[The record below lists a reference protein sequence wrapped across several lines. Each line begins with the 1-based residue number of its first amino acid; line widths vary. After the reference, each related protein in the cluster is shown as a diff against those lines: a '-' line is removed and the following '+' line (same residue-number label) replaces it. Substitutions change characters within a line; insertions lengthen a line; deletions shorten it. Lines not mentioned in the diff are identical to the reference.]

1 MPSAYP
7 GALDALPTTSAN
19 STPAEDT
26 HPALHND
33 ANAAINA
40 VQSTLGVNPQG
51 SELTVA
57 DRLDAIEAT
66 SGGLIQCDVFAVSGS
81 PHTWT
86 KAAGCKA
93 LRVLLIAGGGGGGG
107 SAAVNTQYGGR
118 GGGAGAFVDIML
130 PASALGSTET
140 VTVGAGGSG
149 GNVADGSHGGDTS
162 VGTKLVVGGG
172 RRGRTDTQ
180 GDSAPTNYSFNG
192 TSLITPVGPV
202 AMGNST
208 SGTNGAIPV
217 GTASLP
223 QLGPCGGGGGVRGN
237 FAGGLGGTPFNSG
250 GYGANFE
257 AIIALAGSGAG
268 GAPAGGV
275 AGGAS
280 AGGNGENG
288 GSVGWFGQGGGGGG
302 GSTGSVKAADGG
314 NGGLYGG
321 GGGGAGCNG
330 GTGGGGKGGDGA
342 DGVAVIWQ
350 FG

>member
-7 GALDALPTTSAN
+7 GALDALPTSSAN
-19 STPAEDT
+19 STPSEDT
-26 HPALHND
+26 HPALHNG
-33 ANAAINA
+33 ANEAINA
-40 VQSTLGVNPQG
+40 IESTLGINPQG
-51 SELTVA
+51 AAETVA
-57 DRLDAIEAT
+57 ARIAAIESTA
-66 SGGLIQCDVFAVSGS
+66 GGLIKCDVFQVSGS

-86 KAAGCKA
+86 KAAGAKA
-93 LRVLLIAGGGGGGG
+93 IRVLLIAGGGGGGG
-107 SAAVNTQYGGR
+107 SAAVNTQYGGQ
-118 GGGAGAFVDIML
+118 GGGAGAFLDIML
-130 PASALGSTET
+130 PAGALSSTET
-140 VTVGAGGSG
+140 ITVGAGGPG
-149 GNVADGSHGGDTS
+149 GNVAAGSHGGDTS
-162 VGTKLVVGGG
+162 VGSKLVVGGG
-172 RRGRTDTQ
+172 RRGLTDTQ
-180 GDSAPTNYSFNG
+180 SDSAATNYSCNG
-192 TSLITPVGPV
+192 TSLITPVGAV

-208 SGTNGAIPV
+208 AGTNGAIPV
-217 GTASLP
+217 GTTSLP
-223 QLGPCGGGGGVRGN
+223 QMGPCGGGGGVRGN

-250 GYGANFE
+250 GYGAHFKS
-257 AIIALAGSGAG
+257 IVALAGSGTG
-268 GAPAGGV
+268 GAPAGGA

-342 DGVAVIWQ
+342 NGIAVIWQ